1 MAHEALAQCETIGVP
16 RNGVARNFDFGSLGC
31 CRLKVV
37 ADRVVLVPQRFP
49 MLNRGGAEA
58 LRESDLKPAW

>member
-16 RNGVARNFDFGSLGC
+16 RDGVARNFDFGSLGC

-37 ADRVVLVPQRFP
+37 ADRVVHGPQ
-49 MLNRGGAEA
+49 
-58 LRESDLKPAW
+58 